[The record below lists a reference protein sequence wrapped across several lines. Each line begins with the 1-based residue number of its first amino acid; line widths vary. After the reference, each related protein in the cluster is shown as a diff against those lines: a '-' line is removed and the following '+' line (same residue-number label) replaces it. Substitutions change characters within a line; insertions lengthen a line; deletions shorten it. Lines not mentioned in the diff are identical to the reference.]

1 MPFYEY
7 ECAKCGH
14 QTEVMQKISDPPL
27 RKCPACGRS
36 ALKKLI
42 SAPVFRLKGSGWY
55 ETDFKSDKDAKRN
68 LAEAPAGESGADAK
82 AADKPAEKA
91 SDKAADKPA
100 DKPAA
105 KPAAEGSGSKPAG
118 PAARRKAAA
127 PARPARAAK
136 PAKAAKKK
144 SPRR

>member
-14 QTEVMQKISDPPL
+14 YAEVMQKISDPPL
-27 RKCPACGRS
+27 RKCPACGKA

-68 LAEAPAGESGADAK
+68 LADAPGGESGGEGK
-82 AADKPAEKA
+82 ASEASAEKPAEKPAEKA
-91 SDKAADKPA
+91 AEKPA
-100 DKPAA
+100 EKSAGKPAGKPAARPAA
-105 KPAAEGSGSKPAG
+105 KPAAKSARSK
-118 PAARRKAAA
+118 AA
-127 PARPARAAK
+127 PAKRAA
-136 PAKAAKKK
+136 KK